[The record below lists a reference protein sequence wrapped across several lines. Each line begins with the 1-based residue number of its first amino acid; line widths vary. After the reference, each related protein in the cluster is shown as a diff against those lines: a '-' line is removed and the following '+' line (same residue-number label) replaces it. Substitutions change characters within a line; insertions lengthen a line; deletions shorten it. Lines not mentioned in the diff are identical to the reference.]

1 MKLTKYTTSKLEI
14 RDLIKAWS
22 ILSLAFAIL
31 LSRGFDVNFFYTLIL
46 SCITV
51 GFGFILHELGHKF
64 MAQRFGYKAE
74 FRAFDEMLFLALIMS
89 FFGFIFAAPG
99 ATMIFT
105 KSIREKYN
113 GIISVIGP
121 IVNLILASLFILILY
136 FITFDF
142 SLVVNIL
149 RSPFNLS
156 EMPLKYAIPF
166 VGFLVNSWLA
176 LFNMIPFWLFD
187 GKKVFKWNKF
197 VYFLVL
203 AIALFFVF
211 GI

>member
-31 LSRGFDVNFFYTLIL
+31 LSRGFDVNFFYTLVL